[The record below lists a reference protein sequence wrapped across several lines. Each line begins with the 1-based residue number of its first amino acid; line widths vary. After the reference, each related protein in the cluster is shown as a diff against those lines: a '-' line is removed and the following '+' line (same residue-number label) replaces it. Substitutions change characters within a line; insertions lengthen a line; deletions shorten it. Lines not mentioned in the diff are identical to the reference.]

1 MLQLLET
8 LAGMNNMVYKT
19 ISTRVE
25 VDVDLDDFDDDDL
38 INTLENR
45 GYIIGDAVSSS
56 DVDLLEFVGLLHQQ
70 RRTGQDYQKTLDDL
84 IYHTIGKIV

>member
-8 LAGMNNMVYKT
+8 LAEMNNMTYKT
-19 ISTRVE
+19 ISTHVE

-38 INTLENR
+38 IDTLENR
-45 GYIIGDAVSSS
+45 GYTINDAVSSP
-56 DVDLLEFVGLLHQQ
+56 DLDLLEFIGLLHQQ

>member
-8 LAGMNNMVYKT
+8 SAEMNDMVYKT
-19 ISTRVE
+19 ISTHVE
-25 VDVDLDDFDDDDL
+25 VDLDDFDDDDL
-38 INTLENR
+38 IDALEDR
-45 GYIIGDAVSSS
+45 GYIIGDAVSSP
-56 DVDLLEFVGLLHQQ
+56 DLDLLEFIVLLHQQ

>member
-19 ISTRVE
+19 ISTHVE

-38 INTLENR
+38 IDTLENR
-45 GYIIGDAVSSS
+45 GYIIGDAVSSPDF
-56 DVDLLEFVGLLHQQ
+56 DVLEFIALLHQQ

-84 IYHTIGKIV
+84 IYHSIGKIV

>member
-8 LAGMNNMVYKT
+8 PVEMNNMGYKT
-19 ISTRVE
+19 ISTYVD
-25 VDVDLDDFDDDDL
+25 VDVDLDDFDDDTL
-38 INTLENR
+38 IDTLEDR
-45 GYIIGDAVSSS
+45 GYIIGDAVSSP
-56 DVDLLEFVGLLHQQ
+56 DFDLLEFIRLLHQQ

>member
-8 LAGMNNMVYKT
+8 PAEMNNMRYKT
-19 ISTRVE
+19 ISTNVDVE
-25 VDVDLDDFDDDDL
+25 VDMDDFDDDDL
-38 INTLENR
+38 IDTLENR
-45 GYIIGDAVSSS
+45 GYTIGDAVSSP
-56 DVDLLEFVGLLHQQ
+56 DVDLLEFIGLLHQQ